1 MMKNNLKELYML
13 PTVKRANCKY
23 FDYAATTF
31 MPESVMN
38 RWRDI
43 NELCGVSIGRGKSK
57 LTKVADDILEKS
69 ENIFYDFFGIS
80 HDYSFIYFKN
90 VTEAINIISMALN
103 HKLKPLDMIVIGPY
117 EHHSN
122 YLPWKRLAKN
132 TGALLVEI
140 PTDYKGEIDYSF
152 IDRYSSQIKLLSI
165 STISNSFG
173 HKVDINRI
181 SSKLSNQ
188 TIFLVDESQVSGHE
202 NIPCNKRINIH
213 FISSH
218 KMYGPKSIASA
229 VVHNDL
235 LEDIPPILLGGGMVE
250 NVGYLDSWAS
260 GRTKFLA
267 GTIDVAVIAA
277 WAEACIFLSK
287 ISYPRI
293 IEHEKKAKS
302 IIRSV
307 LLKCNYKI
315 IETDSCSDS
324 IISFTHK
331 SIHSHDINELL
342 SDKNIVIR
350 SGNLC
355 SQNSI
360 RKMELGAIN
369 RISFGLSVSS
379 DSLYHLSNALE
390 EMANDKILL

>member
-1 MMKNNLKELYML
+1 MENNLQELFML
-13 PTVKRANCKY
+13 PTIKRTNCTY

-57 LTKVADDILEKS
+57 LTKKADEVIEKS
-69 ENIFYDFFGIS
+69 EAAFYDFFGLS
-80 HDYSFIYFKN
+80 QNYSFIYFKN
-90 VTEAINIISMALN
+90 VTEAINIIAMALN
-103 HKLKPLDMIVIGPY
+103 QQLKPLDMIVIGPY

-140 PTDYKGEIDYSF
+140 PTDYSGEIDYSF
-152 IDRYSSQIKLLSI
+152 IERYSNQIKVLSI
-165 STISNSFG
+165 SAISNSFG
-173 HKVDINRI
+173 HKVDISKI

-188 TIFLVDESQVSGHE
+188 TLFFVDESQVAGHN
-202 NIPCNKRINIH
+202 NIPCDTRIDIH

-218 KMYGPKSIASA
+218 KMYGPKSIAVA
-229 VVHNDL
+229 AIHNDL
-235 LEDIPPILLGGGMVE
+235 LEEIPPLFLGGGMVE

-260 GRTKFLA
+260 GRKKFFA
-267 GTIDVAVIAA
+267 GTVDVALIAA
-277 WAEACIFLSK
+277 WAEACRFLSQ
-287 ISYPRI
+287 ITYSRI
-293 IEHEKKAKS
+293 VEHEKKAKS
-302 IIRSV
+302 VIRSV
-307 LLKCNYKI
+307 LLENNYKI
-315 IETDSCSDS
+315 IETDICSDS
-324 IISFTHK
+324 IISFIHK

-355 SQNSI
+355 SQNSM

-369 RISFGLSVSS
+369 RISFGISVSS
-379 DSLYHLSNALE
+379 DSLYHLCNTLE
-390 EMANDKILL
+390 ELANGKILF